1 MARAGAVDPLVSEI
15 HDTPNETEA
24 TGMITKD
31 MTRDLIGRQAVDTH
45 GNKVGKIGQVYLDER
60 SESPTWATVNTGMFG
75 TKESFVP
82 LQGADLDDGDV
93 SLAVAKDEV
102 KDCPHVGR
110 SDERLTG
117 SEEDQLRHH
126 YGTQGAAGGQS
137 GHGTTANGTAGA
149 GNADTGAGRNRGDSD
164 DAMVRHEER
173 LRVGTESEETGR
185 VALRK
190 YVVTE
195 DQTVTVPV
203 SHEEV
208 RVEREPIDRDS
219 DATARSGAMGEE
231 THEATLHAER
241 PVVDKTT
248 EAVEQVRLDTRTVTE
263 DEQVSDTVRK
273 EEIDVDD
280 PQQALRR
287 DRDGRS

>member
-1 MARAGAVDPLVSEI
+1 M
-15 HDTPNETEA
+15 
-24 TGMITKD
+24 MITKD
-31 MTRDLIGRQAVDTH
+31 MTRELIGQQAIDSH
-45 GNKVGKIGQVYLDER
+45 GEKVGKIGQVYLDER
-60 SESPTWATVNTGMFG
+60 SGDPTWATVNTGLFG

-82 LQGADLDDGDV
+82 LQGADADNSGV
-93 SLAVAKDEV
+93 ALAVDKQQV

-110 SDERLTG
+110 SDERLSG
-117 SEEDQLRHH
+117 SDEEELHRH
-126 YGTQGAAGGQS
+126 YGTAAGAAGNGHATGTEGRHATAERTGDTTDTDRDRIAGVS
-137 GHGTTANGTAGA
+137 G
-149 GNADTGAGRNRGDSD
+149 D

-208 RVEREPIDRDS
+208 RLEREPITDGD
-219 DATARSGAMGEE
+219 TVRSGAMGDDSYEV
-231 THEATLHAER
+231 TLHAER

-248 EAVEQVRLDTRTVTE
+248 EAVEKVRLGTRTVTE
-263 DEQVSDTVRK
+263 DEQISDTVRK
-273 EEIDVDD
+273 EQIDVDD
-280 PQQALRR
+280 PSHALRDDR
-287 DRDGRS
+287 DRS

>member
-1 MARAGAVDPLVSEI
+1 
-15 HDTPNETEA
+15 
-24 TGMITKD
+24 MITKD

-45 GNKVGKIGQVYLDER
+45 GAKVGKIGQVYLDER
-60 SESPTWATVNTGMFG
+60 SETPTWATVNTGMFG

-82 LQGADLDDGDV
+82 LQGADIDDGAV

-102 KDCPHVGR
+102 KESPHVGR

-117 SEEDQLRHH
+117 SEEGQLRHH
-126 YGTQGAAGGQS
+126 YGTQDAAAGRS
-137 GHGTTANGTAGA
+137 GHGTAADGTAGA
-149 GNADTGAGRNRGDSD
+149 DRGRGASD

-208 RVEREPIDRDS
+208 RVEREPIDRDG
-219 DATARSGAMGEE
+219 DAGTARSGAMGEE

-248 EAVEQVRLDTRTVTE
+248 EAVEKVRLDTRTVTE
-263 DEQVSDTVRK
+263 DEHVSDTVRK

-287 DRDGRS
+287 DRDARS

>member
-1 MARAGAVDPLVSEI
+1 
-15 HDTPNETEA
+15 
-24 TGMITKD
+24 MITKD
-31 MTRDLIGRQAVDTH
+31 MTRDLIGRQAVDSH
-45 GNKVGKIGQVYLDER
+45 GEKVGKIGQVYLDER
-60 SESPTWATVNTGMFG
+60 DGTPTWATVNTGLFG

-82 LQGADLDDGDV
+82 LQNADLKD
-93 SLAVAKDEV
+93 SAVELPVEKQQV

-117 SEEDQLRHH
+117 SEEDELYRH
-126 YGTQGAAGGQS
+126 YGVAATGAAGRPGE
-137 GHGTTANGTAGA
+137 GRHATTGTAE
-149 GNADTGAGRNRGDSD
+149 AGRERPAGAPGD

-173 LRVGTESEETGR
+173 LRVGTESEEAGR

-208 RVEREPIDRDS
+208 RLEREPITDDG
-219 DATARSGAMGEE
+219 TAAARPGAIGEE
-231 THEATLHAER
+231 EQEVTLHRER

-248 EAVEQVRLDTRTVTE
+248 EAVEKVRLGTRTVT
-263 DEQVSDTVRK
+263 DEETVSDTVRK
-273 EEIDVDD
+273 EQIDVDD
-280 PQQALRR
+280 PSNSLER
-287 DRDGRS
+287 

>member
-1 MARAGAVDPLVSEI
+1 
-15 HDTPNETEA
+15 
-24 TGMITKD
+24 MITKD
-31 MTRDLIGRQAVDTH
+31 MTRDLIGRQAVDSH
-45 GNKVGKIGQVYLDER
+45 GEKVGKIGQVYLDEQNGT
-60 SESPTWATVNTGMFG
+60 PTWATVNTGLFG

-82 LQGADLDDGDV
+82 LQNADLKD
-93 SLAVAKDEV
+93 SAVELPVEKQQV

-117 SEEDQLRHH
+117 SEEDELYRH
-126 YGTQGAAGGQS
+126 YGTAAGATGVT
-137 GHGTTANGTAGA
+137 GGA
-149 GNADTGAGRNRGDSD
+149 GDGRHAATDTAEAGRERSGGTSGD

-173 LRVGTESEETGR
+173 LRVGTEAEETGR

-208 RVEREPIDRDS
+208 RLEREPITDDG
-219 DATARSGAMGEE
+219 TAGSARPGVIGEE
-231 THEATLHAER
+231 EQEITLHRER

-248 EAVEQVRLDTRTVTE
+248 EAVEKVRLGTRTVTE
-263 DEQVSDTVRK
+263 EEQVSGTVRK
-273 EEIDVDD
+273 EQIDVDD
-280 PQQALRR
+280 PSDSLER
-287 DRDGRS
+287 